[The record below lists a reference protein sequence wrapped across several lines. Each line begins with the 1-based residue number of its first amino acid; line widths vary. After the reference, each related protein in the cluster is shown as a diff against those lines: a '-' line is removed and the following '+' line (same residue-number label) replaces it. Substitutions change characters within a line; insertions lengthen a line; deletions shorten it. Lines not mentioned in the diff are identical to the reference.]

1 MRRFLL
7 TTESTEGAE
16 KFQKSFTTEIQR
28 HREERPEVRNKCNT
42 KKLGPEQKEWRFGH
56 LRSNFSL
63 CLCVSVVQLCL
74 ILSLTGCARKPDP
87 NTLVMVI
94 ESSPTNLDPRVG
106 VDAQSERIDTLL
118 FDSLVHRDDH
128 FNLQPWL
135 ADSWEIPNAQ
145 TYIFRLHHGVRFHNG
160 QPLTARDVKWTFD
173 SLLSGKIRSAKTS
186 TYAPVDRID
195 APDDY
200 TVVFHLKEPFAPML
214 WNLSDGAIG
223 IVPYGSGD
231 DFNRKPIGS
240 GPFRF
245 VRAQMDKEVVIERNP
260 EYWAMPAKLER
271 VEFKV
276 IPDAT
281 TRALELRKRSADIAL
296 NSLVADTVVALER
309 DRELTVTKSDGTIY
323 AYLAM
328 NLRDPILQDV
338 RVRHAIAYAINVE
351 PIIHYLLRDQARPAY
366 SILPPQHWA
375 YDGDVA
381 KYPHDPARARQIL
394 DDAGYR
400 ATNGI
405 RFHLTMKTS
414 TDESTRLLAAVLQQ
428 QLREAGIALDI
439 RTFEF
444 ATFFADVTRGTYQI
458 HSLRWVGGSNLDPDI
473 FEHVFDSDSFAPK
486 RANRT
491 FYSNPRVDEL
501 IREARGTVDQQKRKT
516 IYDEVQRILAED
528 LPYINL
534 WYLDNVLVHT
544 NRVRGIEL
552 SPSGNYDFLRTAE
565 LAP

>member
-1 MRRFLL
+1 MRRFLF
-7 TTESTEGAE
+7 TTENTEGTE
-16 KFQKSFTTEIQR
+16 KIESSFTTETQR
-28 HREERPEVRNKCNT
+28 HGERQEEKI
-42 KKLGPEQKEWRFGH
+42 KKPNQLGRH
-56 LRSNFSL
+56 DRSGYCSNSRSRFSL
-63 CLCVSVVQLCL
+63 CLCVSVVEICL
-74 ILSLTGCARKPDP
+74 ALLLPGCARKPDP

-118 FDSLVHRDDH
+118 FDSLVRRDDH

-145 TYIFRLHHGVRFHNG
+145 TYIFHLHHGVHFHNG
-160 QPLTARDVKWTFD
+160 QLLTARDVKWTFD
-173 SLLSGKIRSAKTS
+173 SLLSGKLRSAKTS
-186 TYAPVDRID
+186 TYAPVEDID

-200 TVVFHLKEPFAPML
+200 TLVFHLKEPFAPML

-245 VRAQMDKEVVIERNP
+245 VRAQMDKEVIIERNP
-260 EYWAMPAKLER
+260 DYWATPAKLER

-296 NSLVADTVVALER
+296 NSLVADTAVALER
-309 DRELTVTKSDGTIY
+309 DRDLTVTQSPGTIY

-328 NLRDPILQDV
+328 NLRDPILRDV
-338 RVRHAIAYAINVE
+338 RVRRAIAYAINVQ

-366 SILPPQHWA
+366 SVLPPQHWA
-375 YDGDVA
+375 YDADVA

-400 ATNGI
+400 AINGI

-444 ATFFADVTRGTYQI
+444 ATFFADVTKGAYQI

-473 FEHVFDSDSFAPK
+473 FEHVFDSGSFAPK

-491 FYSNPRVDEL
+491 FYSNPRVDNL
-501 IREARGTVDQQKRKT
+501 IREARSTVDQQERKL
-516 IYDEVQRILAED
+516 IYDEVQRIIAED

-565 LAP
+565 LAK

>member
-1 MRRFLL
+1 MRRILF
-7 TTESTEGAE
+7 TAERTENKENVE
-16 KFQKSFTTEIQR
+16 HSFTTETQR
-28 HREERPEVRNKCNT
+28 HREVQEI
-42 KKLGPEQKEWRFGH
+42 KKLTNLKRKP
-56 LRSNFSL
+56 RSQYCPSLKVRISL
-63 CLCVSVVQLCL
+63 CLCASVVLFL
-74 ILSLTGCARKPDP
+74 GGCSHKPDP

-106 VDAQSERIDTLL
+106 VDAQSERIDELL
-118 FDSLVHRDDH
+118 FDSLVRRDDR
-128 FNLQPWL
+128 FSLQPWL
-135 ADSWEIPNAQ
+135 ADSWEIPDAQ
-145 TYIFRLHHGVRFHNG
+145 TYIFHLHHGVHFHNG
-160 QPLTARDVKWTFD
+160 QLLTARDVKWTFD
-173 SLLSGKIRSAKTS
+173 SLLSGKLRSAKTS
-186 TYAPVDRID
+186 TYAPVDHID

-200 TVVFHLKEPFAPML
+200 TIVFHLKEPFAPML

-245 VRAQMDKEVVIERNP
+245 VRAQTDKEVVIERNP
-260 EYWAMPAKLER
+260 DYWAMPANLER

-296 NSLVADTVVALER
+296 NSLVADTVVALEGDR
-309 DRELTVTKSDGTIY
+309 DLTVTKSPGTIY

-328 NLRDPILQDV
+328 NLRDPILKDV
-338 RVRHAIAYAINVE
+338 RVRRAIAYAINVE

-366 SILPPQHWA
+366 SVLPPQHWA
-375 YDGDVA
+375 YDADVA

-394 DDAGYR
+394 DDAGYH

-444 ATFFADVTRGTYQI
+444 ATFFADVTKGAYQI

-473 FEHVFDSDSFAPK
+473 FEHVFDSGSFAPK

-501 IREARGTVDQQKRKT
+501 IREARGTVDQQKRKV
-516 IYDEVQRILAED
+516 IYDEVQRIIAED

-544 NRVRGIEL
+544 NRVRAIEL
-552 SPSGNYDFLRTAE
+552 GPSGNYDFLRTAE
-565 LAP
+565 LAR